1 MANNPTDLTQVG
13 NDGYVSAEDVLFLRR
28 NVFADGVVSASELDA
43 VFALGEKA
51 EKGDREWFHF
61 FAEVVSDF
69 YLREEEPHGYFT
81 QDEFNSFKARVT
93 RDGDKASGLE
103 IGVMLKVLETAVSTP
118 PDMTG
123 FIGEQIKRHVMEK
136 EGGAVIDS
144 DDVKMISRFIF
155 AAGGDGNVAVTKA
168 EAELLFDL
176 SDATARVNNAPEWN
190 DFFKKAISNHLMAHI
205 GFNPLG
211 RRDALSHYTPDPTD
225 GGPIE
230 QVQLKDENAF
240 DRSRSSTFD
249 MLMNIF
255 TPKAAHRRRVE
266 RRHREAN
273 ERREAEAAVAEKIT
287 PEEAD
292 WVADRIGRDGV
303 LHPSEK
309 ALIQY
314 MRDELDADL
323 PPKLKALAERAA

>member
-13 NDGYVSAEDVLFLRR
+13 NEGYVSADDVLFLRR
-28 NVFADGVVSASELDA
+28 NVFADGIVSAAELDA

-81 QDEFNSFKARVT
+81 QDEFDTFKARVT
-93 RDGDKASGLE
+93 RDGDKATALE
-103 IGVMLKVLETAVSTP
+103 IGVMLKVLETAISTP
-118 PDMTG
+118 PDMTV
-123 FIGEQIKRHVMEK
+123 FIGEQIKRHIMEK
-136 EGGAVIDS
+136 EGGAVIDAQ
-144 DDVKMISRFIF
+144 DVKMISRYIF

-230 QVQLKDENAF
+230 RAQLEGESAV
-240 DRSRSSTFD
+240 DRAGSNMFD
-249 MLMNIF
+249 MVLNIF
-255 TPKAAHRRRVE
+255 NPKAGHRRRVE

-273 ERREAEAAVAEKIT
+273 ERREAEAVIAEQIT